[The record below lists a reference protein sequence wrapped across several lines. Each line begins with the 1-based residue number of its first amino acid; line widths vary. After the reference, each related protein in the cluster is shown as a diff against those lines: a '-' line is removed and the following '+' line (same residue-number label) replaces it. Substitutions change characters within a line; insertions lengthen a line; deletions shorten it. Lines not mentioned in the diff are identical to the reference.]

1 LNQKGLLMTLAIV
14 MSLAGLKLVLTA

>member
-1 LNQKGLLMTLAIV
+1 LSQKGLLMTLAVV